1 MKVSTRYLAGAGA
14 IVVGVLIILA
24 ALNMFNGAPSQDFSA
39 PGDGAAFNVL
49 VITVDTIR
57 ADHVGAYGY
66 SDVETPAMDA
76 LAREGV
82 LFTRAY
88 SPTPL
93 TLPAHTS
100 IFSGTY
106 PLNHGVRDN
115 GGYIVPDELTTMAE
129 IFEDQGYDTAAFIA
143 AYVLDSRWGLNQGF
157 DTYFD
162 DFDLSDQRFI
172 SMGAVQ
178 RPANEVIDAT
188 VAWLNEARQGPF
200 FLWVH
205 LYDPHAPYDPPEPYM
220 SRYAGARYDGEIAF
234 TDSQIDRLLTTLEAR
249 GLGDNTFIVLAGDH
263 GESLGEHG
271 EVQHG
276 FFIYEGATHVPLI
289 FRVPIEGFGG
299 IERSEVVSLVDIMPT
314 VLEMCGLE
322 SPDHVQ
328 GASLVPFFHS
338 GFTGEPRYA
347 YSETFYPRLHYGWS
361 ELTSIQDERYKL
373 IMSPEPELYDLQEDP
388 GESINLVESR
398 RAIFGQLRDDAEV
411 LIASLSEEESQ
422 AKFMDVDEETLKK
435 LASLGYIGSFQI
447 SSDAPAEALPSPRDK
462 IGIYNKAID
471 ARHAMQF
478 ERYEEA
484 ERLFSEILVEDPGVL
499 TAYRSLAQLYSLQER
514 FEEAITLYR
523 AAIPLMPDDPLG
535 YVHLA
540 EAQIELGDLA
550 AAEATVLGALELVEP
565 HPQIFFLLGDI
576 SRRQQDYPRAIQYFG
591 EVLSLDP
598 ESSGA
603 HAGLGAVYFHIERY
617 GAAEENARRALV
629 INGKIQGAHFTV
641 ARVLE
646 EKGDVGGAVREYQE
660 ELEVNP
666 GHAGALFNLAMIHR
680 GAGHPAEEEGLLH
693 QVLEIDPEH
702 ALANLFMAR
711 IYLSRGERYREA
723 IVMVEGAIEKPLETD
738 EEALGYFLLADL
750 YNRLGDR
757 DRASE
762 YARRGQLLMSQQ
774 R

>member
-14 IVVGVLIILA
+14 IVVAALIILA
-24 ALNMFNGAPSQDFSA
+24 ALNMFSGASSQDFSA
-39 PGDGAAFNVL
+39 LGDGAAFNVL

-57 ADHVGAYGY
+57 ADHIGAYGY

-106 PLNHGVRDN
+106 PLYHGVRDN

-129 IFEDQGYDTAAFIA
+129 IFEEQGYDTAAFIA

-178 RPANEVIDAT
+178 RPANEVIDET
-188 VAWLNEARQGPF
+188 VAWLNEAGQDPF

-276 FFIYEGATHVPLI
+276 FFIYEGATRVPLI

-322 SPDHVQ
+322 IPDHVQ

-338 GFTGEPRYA
+338 GFAGEPRYA

-361 ELTSIQDERYKL
+361 ELASIQDERYKL

-447 SSDAPAEALPSPRDK
+447 SSDAPAEALPSPRHK

-484 ERLFSEILVEDPGVL
+484 ERLFSEILAEDPGVL

-550 AAEATVLGALELVEP
+550 AAEATVFGALELVEP
-565 HPQIFFLLGDI
+565 HPQLFFLLGDI

-591 EVLSLDP
+591 EVLSLNP

-603 HAGLGAVYFHIERY
+603 YAGLGAVYFHIERY
-617 GAAEENARRALV
+617 DAAEENARRALV
-629 INGKIQGAHFTV
+629 VNDKIQGAHFTV

-680 GAGHPAEEEGLLH
+680 GAGHPAEEESLLR

-711 IYLSRGERYREA
+711 IYLGRGERYREA
-723 IVMVEGAIEKPLETD
+723 IGMVEGAIERPLETD
-738 EEALGYFLLADL
+738 EMALGYFLLADL
-750 YNRLGDR
+750 YSRIGDQR
-757 DRASE
+757 RASE
-762 YARRGQLLMSQQ
+762 YARRGQSLVSQQ

>member
-1 MKVSTRYLAGAGA
+1 MLGAVALVAAAVAGVAVLFLRGVSE
-14 IVVGVLIILA
+14 
-24 ALNMFNGAPSQDFSA
+24 PQDFSA
-39 PGDGAAFNVL
+39 LRDGEAFNVL

-57 ADHVGAYGY
+57 ADHIGAYGY
-66 SDVETPAMDA
+66 TDVETPAMDA
-76 LAREGV
+76 LAREGI

-88 SPTPL
+88 STTPL

-106 PLNHGVRDN
+106 PLYHGVRDN
-115 GGYIVPDELTTMAE
+115 GGYVVPDELTTMAE
-129 IFEDQGYDTAAFIA
+129 VFGEQGYDTAAFIA
-143 AYVLDSRWGLNQGF
+143 AYVLDSRWGLDQGF

-162 DFDLSDQRFI
+162 DFEFGDQPFI

-178 RPANEVIDAT
+178 RPANEVVDETI
-188 VAWLNEARQGPF
+188 AWLDEDRQDPF

-220 SRYAGARYDGEIAF
+220 SRYSGARYDGEIAF
-234 TDSQIDRLLTTLEAR
+234 TDSQIDRLLAALESR
-249 GLGDNTFIVLAGDH
+249 GIRDETFIALAGDH
-263 GESLGEHG
+263 GESLGDHG

-276 FFIYEGATHVPLI
+276 FFVYEGATHVPLI
-289 FRVPIEGFGG
+289 FWAPFEEVGG
-299 IERSEVVSLVDIMPT
+299 IERSEVVSLVDVMPT

-322 SPDHVQ
+322 IPDHVQ
-328 GASLVPFFHS
+328 GISLVPFFRP
-338 GFTGEPRYA
+338 GFAAEPRYV

-361 ELTSIQDERYKL
+361 ELTSIQDERFKL

-388 GESINLVESR
+388 GEMINLVEER
-398 RAIFGQLRDDAEV
+398 RAILGQLQDDAEG
-411 LIASLSEEESQ
+411 LIARLSEDESR
-422 AKFMDVDEETLKK
+422 ADFMDVDEETLKK

-462 IGIYNKAID
+462 IGIYNKTID

-484 ERLFSEILVEDPGVL
+484 ERLFSEILAEDPGVL

-603 HAGLGAVYFHIERY
+603 YAGLGAVYFHIERY
-617 GAAEENARRALV
+617 DAAEENARRALV
-629 INGKIQGAHFTV
+629 INDKIQGAHFTV

-680 GAGHPAEEEGLLH
+680 GAGHPAEEESLLR
-693 QVLEIDPEH
+693 QVLELDPEH

-711 IYLSRGERYREA
+711 IHLGRGERYREA
-723 IVMVEGAIEKPLETD
+723 IDMVEGAIERPLETD
-738 EEALGYFLLADL
+738 EMALGYFLLADL
-750 YNRLGDR
+750 YSRIGDQR
-757 DRASE
+757 RASE
-762 YARRGQLLMSQQ
+762 YARRGQSLVSQQ